1 MNPILKK
8 PKKAFIFYSAH
19 QTYYFLF
26 ERKNIEI
33 HTASLNRIMLVWGI
47 LVLILGTFAYMM
59 RQILNVRGQK
69 LNLYLLGFDLS
80 YCFGGQKLVWVVCV
94 YVWMCVYV
102 WVCVYVWGGCVCMS
116 VCVWTYILK
125 DHILGFFPVY
135 SDAQCCQKS
144 VWIKINSGL
153 LRAFLRERKIQTWH
167 PFYC

>member
-8 PKKAFIFYSAH
+8 LKKTFIFYSCH

-80 YCFGGQKLVWVVCV
+80 HCFCGQKLV
-94 YVWMCVYV
+94 
-102 WVCVYVWGGCVCMS
+102 
-116 VCVWTYILK
+116 
-125 DHILGFFPVY
+125 
-135 SDAQCCQKS
+135 
-144 VWIKINSGL
+144 
-153 LRAFLRERKIQTWH
+153 
-167 PFYC
+167 